1 MINKNILLSDKN
13 KSIIWNV
20 LYNNNVF
27 YNIDNNNKNNIISI
41 IDNSIKNFH
50 KNLIKNEIDIIE
62 VNKLIIKDII
72 DKISKLKKNSIIN
85 DVEIAK
91 NDLNSSLIV
100 KKPEE
105 INFKDDSNDE
115 IIDSENLSDILNKM
129 MEQRNT
135 DEKKIFGNNI
145 IDISYIDNNNLDM
158 NESKSIIIK
167 DISNI
172 INMYDSSN
180 NNLFINNEYDKEKK
194 FNTNSK
200 IDYIIQLLKNINMN
214 QEKILEKLEKL

>member
-27 YNIDNNNKNNIISI
+27 YNIDNNNKNDIISI
-41 IDNSIKNFH
+41 IDNSIKSFH
-50 KNLIKNEIDIIE
+50 KNLIKNEIDIIQ

-91 NDLNSSLIV
+91 DDLNSVLSI

-115 IIDSENLSDILNKM
+115 IIDNENLSDILNKM

-200 IDYIIQLLKNINMN
+200 IDYIIQLLKNINTN
-214 QEKILEKLEKL
+214 QEKILEKLEK

>member
-27 YNIDNNNKNNIISI
+27 YNIDNNNKNDIISI
-41 IDNSIKNFH
+41 IDNSIKRFH
-50 KNLIKNEIDIIE
+50 KNLIKNEIDIIQ

-72 DKISKLKKNSIIN
+72 DKVSKLKKNSIIN

-91 NDLNSSLIV
+91 DDLNSVLSI

-115 IIDSENLSDILNKM
+115 IIDNENLSDILNKM

-200 IDYIIQLLKNINMN
+200 IDYIIQLLKNINTN
-214 QEKILEKLEKL
+214 QEKILEKLEK

>member
-27 YNIDNNNKNNIISI
+27 YNIDNNNKNDIISI
-41 IDNSIKNFH
+41 IDNSIKSFH
-50 KNLIKNEIDIIE
+50 KNLIKNEIDIIQ

-72 DKISKLKKNSIIN
+72 DKVSKLKKNSIIN

-91 NDLNSSLIV
+91 DDLNSVLSI

-115 IIDSENLSDILNKM
+115 IIDNENLSDILNKM

-200 IDYIIQLLKNINMN
+200 IDYIIQLLKNINTN
-214 QEKILEKLEKL
+214 QEKILEKLEK